1 MAGTH
6 SGVGKTTLATGLMA
20 AFSRRGTRVASAK
33 VGPDFIDPGYHG
45 MATGKPGRN
54 LDPWICGS
62 SAMAPLAARAGA
74 DAWSANGIMVIEGV
88 MGLFDGSA
96 SQGPES
102 STAEVAKLLD
112 APVVLVVDAAKMSTS
127 VAALVGGFAH
137 FDPDVNVA
145 GVILNRVGSDTHEAM
160 LRGALDPLGLPVL
173 GVLRRDEAMSWRD
186 RHLGLVPVVE
196 QPVAVQA
203 SLDRL
208 AAAVAAGCDLD
219 GLAALARSAPR
230 APSGDITPTRVA
242 TGTASRRPRIAVA
255 GGTAFSFSYPD
266 NLERLEEAGA
276 EIVSFDPLLD
286 TALPE
291 RTDALCAG
299 GGFPEVF
306 GEELASNRSLLD
318 EVAARVRGGLPTWLE
333 CGGMLWLSASLDG
346 HPMAGALPVRAEM
359 GSKLVLGYRR
369 ATVRQAN
376 PVAGAGAEL
385 RGHVFHYSVTDP
397 PGEALDLSGGLG
409 RSREGFASPSLLAS
423 YLHLHL
429 GADPRPAECFV
440 ATLSAQAP

>member
-1 MAGTH
+1 M
-6 SGVGKTTLATGLMA
+6 GKTTVATGLMA
-20 AFSRRGTRVASAK
+20 AFSRRGTMVASAK
-33 VGPDFIDPGYHG
+33 VGPDFIDPGYHA

-62 SAMAPLAARAGA
+62 AAMAPLAARAGA

-96 SQGPES
+96 SHGPRS
-102 STAEVAKLLD
+102 STADVAKLLD

-127 VAALVGGFAH
+127 VAALVAGFAH

-160 LRGALDPLGLPVL
+160 LRGALEPGGLPVL

-186 RHLGLVPVVE
+186 RHLGLVPVLE
-196 QPVAVQA
+196 QPVAVSA
-203 SLDRL
+203 ALDRL
-208 AAAVAAGCDLD
+208 ATAVATGCDLA
-219 GLAALARSAPR
+219 GLAALARSAGR
-230 APSGDITPTRVA
+230 TTSGEITPTRVVA
-242 TGTASRRPRIAVA
+242 GAANERPRIAVA
-255 GGTAFSFSYPD
+255 GGPAFSFSYPD

-276 EIVSFDPLLD
+276 EIVGFDPLVD
-286 TALPE
+286 AALPDG
-291 RTDALCAG
+291 TDALCAG

-306 GEELASNRSLLD
+306 GEQLAANRSLLD
-318 EVAARVRGGLPTWLE
+318 EVALRVRGGMPTWLE

-369 ATVRQAN
+369 ATVREAN
-376 PVAGAGAEL
+376 PVADAGTEL

-397 PGEALDLSGGLG
+397 RGEALDLSGGLG
-409 RSREGFASPSLLAS
+409 HGREGFASPSLLAS

-429 GADPRPAECFV
+429 GADPTPAERFV
-440 ATLSAQAP
+440 ATAIRHPAW